1 MVMTHTA
8 SQTDAL
14 PAVPTADDDLSGFAL
29 DENSNGILYRPSST
43 HRNRFVA
50 AVDILI
56 QTHHDT
62 ELDSGYAKAA
72 LRKEENN
79 FIIYMTRMRNNVQ
92 VISGFAV
99 GAISVIEGNLFVRID
114 VLLADRGSGGPTLQ
128 PLLRLQFEN
137 LRRVVANNARAV
149 FYYLESVPN
158 RVSWYLNN
166 GFARYQEYDRDGLF
180 FMGYTVQANTLQIGN

>member
-1 MVMTHTA
+1 MPCQPSQLQMMICLVLHLMKILTA
-8 SQTDAL
+8 SFI
-14 PAVPTADDDLSGFAL
+14 VPVLLIVADSLQL
-29 DENSNGILYRPSST
+29 
-43 HRNRFVA
+43 
-50 AVDILI
+50 VDILI
-56 QTHHDT
+56 ATHHDT

-99 GAISVIEGNLFVRID
+99 GAISVIEGNFFVRID
-114 VLLADRGSGGPTLQ
+114 VLLADRGSGEPTLQ

-166 GFARYQEYDRDGLF
+166 GFTHYHEHDRGGLF
-180 FMGYTVQANTLQIGN
+180 FMGCTVEANTLQIGN